1 MADGRVADPAA
12 VPGELRRFLLEA
24 QPLRGNLVR
33 LGSAWQELRARHA
46 YPPQVE
52 ALLGEAATAAVLLS
66 ATLKFAG
73 TLTLQLAGSGRVR
86 LLVAQCTD
94 DFRLRAMAHHDLLA
108 NEVVDFSALVGSGR
122 LAVTVASDESNA
134 QYQGIVPLAGS
145 GLGECLEHY
154 FANSEQLPTRLRLAA
169 DGSRAGGIL
178 LQKLPAGPGAAAG
191 GEAAGAA
198 LQQIWEDLQAGLV
211 ALPPATLLDAAA
223 ADVVRAVFGAHD
235 CRLFGATPVHF
246 ACRCSAARVAGM
258 VRGLGLDEA
267 RAALREQG
275 ELRVTCEFCGSDYR
289 YDAVDIERLFAADA
303 AAPPPPP
310 PQRLN

>member
-12 VPGELRRFLLEA
+12 APGELRRFLLEA

-33 LGSAWQELRARHA
+33 LGTAWQELRARRA

-52 ALLGEAATAAVLLS
+52 SLLGEAATAAVLLA
-66 ATLKFAG
+66 ATLKFEG
-73 TLTLQLAGSGRVR
+73 KLTLQLAGNGRVR

-108 NEVVDFSALVGSGR
+108 NEVVDFSALVGGGR

-134 QYQGIVPLAGS
+134 QYQGIVPLAGA

-154 FANSEQLPTRLRLAA
+154 FANSEQLPTRLRLAT
-169 DGSRAGGIL
+169 DGTRAGGIL
-178 LQKLPAGPGAAAG
+178 LQKLPAGSASAAE

-198 LQQIWEDLQAGLV
+198 LQQIWEDLQGGLV
-211 ALPPATLLDAAA
+211 ALPRALLLEASAEDA
-223 ADVVRAVFGAHD
+223 VRAVFGEHD
-235 CRLFGATPVHF
+235 CRLFGATPVKF

-258 VRGLGLDEA
+258 VRGLGLEEA

-289 YDAVDIERLFAADA
+289 YDAVDVERLFAADA
-303 AAPPPPP
+303 AAPSPPE
-310 PQRLN
+310 RLN